1 MKDVYGLSVIVID
14 THTGEAVY
22 RTTYDKRHL
31 ARQVRE
37 RKNQDYGAY
46 RFIAWIGEV
55 QESTICRVLA
65 KESK

>member
-1 MKDVYGLSVIVID
+1 MKDVYGLPVIVVD
-14 THTGEAVY
+14 THTGDTVY

-37 RKNQDYGAY
+37 RKNQAYGAY
-46 RFIAWIGEV
+46 RF
-55 QESTICRVLA
+55 ICRVLA